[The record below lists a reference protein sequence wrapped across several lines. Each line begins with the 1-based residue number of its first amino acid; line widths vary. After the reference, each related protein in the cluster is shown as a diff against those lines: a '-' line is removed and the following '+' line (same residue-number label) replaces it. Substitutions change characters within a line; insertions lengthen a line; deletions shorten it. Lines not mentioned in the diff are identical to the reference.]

1 MLKRILAFMVAVLGG
16 YVFAVLAYSQLN
28 LSNLTDMGVAVGFS
42 DRFGTFAHDVL
53 SMTSMYLPI
62 MTVALLVAFLLA
74 ALVLRWVP
82 HLRVLGYVLAGTVG
96 MLAVILFF
104 KVAIGTNP
112 IAVTRTLVG
121 LISQGLAGA
130 VAGLVYVRVTQG
142 LSRVS
147 AS

>member
-104 KVAIGTNP
+104 KVAMGTHP

-121 LISQGLAGA
+121 LVSQGLAGA

-142 LSRVS
+142 LSRNS

>member
-104 KVAIGTNP
+104 KVAMGTNP

-121 LISQGLAGA
+121 LVSQGLAGA

-142 LSRVS
+142 LSRNS

>member
-1 MLKRILAFMVAVLGG
+1 MLQRVLAFIVAVLGG

-28 LSNLTDMGVAVGFS
+28 LSNLTDMGVTVDLA
-42 DRFGTFAHDVL
+42 DRFGTFTHDVV

-82 HLRVLGYVLAGTVG
+82 HLRTLGYVLAGATG
-96 MLAVILFF
+96 MFAVILFF
-104 KVAIGTNP
+104 KVGMGTHP

-121 LISQGLAGA
+121 LVSQGLAGA
-130 VAGLVYVRVTQG
+130 VAGLVYVCVSHR
-142 LSRVS
+142 LSS
-147 AS
+147 DAAP

>member
-1 MLKRILAFMVAVLGG
+1 VLKRILAFMVAVLGG

-82 HLRVLGYVLAGTVG
+82 HLRVLGYVLAGAVG

-104 KVAIGTNP
+104 KVAMGTNP

-121 LISQGLAGA
+121 LVSQGLAGA

-142 LSRVS
+142 LSRDS

>member
-82 HLRVLGYVLAGTVG
+82 HLRELGYVLAGTVG

-104 KVAIGTNP
+104 KVAMGTNP

-121 LISQGLAGA
+121 LVSQGLAGA

-142 LSRVS
+142 LSRDS